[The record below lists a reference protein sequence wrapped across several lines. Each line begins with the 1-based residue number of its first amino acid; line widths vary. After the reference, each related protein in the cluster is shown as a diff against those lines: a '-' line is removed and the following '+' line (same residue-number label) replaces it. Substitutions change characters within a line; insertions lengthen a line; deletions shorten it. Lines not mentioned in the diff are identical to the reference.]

1 MQQRLFLNTL
11 VILMSIK
18 TRNSGE
24 WSEARFHSFV
34 KSALRSASQ
43 RWPPKYKVLS
53 KAYVGQRINPKSGR
67 MAKHYLCKACE
78 EAFPAKE
85 IQVNHIVP
93 VVPVTGFDTWD
104 GVVERMFCEES
115 GLEVLCKNCHSTIT
129 DKENKIRRAE
139 KVSRLG

>member
-1 MQQRLFLNTL
+1 MEISR
-11 VILMSIK
+11 
-18 TRNSGE
+18 RNGGE
-24 WSEARFHSFV
+24 WTEARFTSFV
-34 KSALRSASQ
+34 KSALRNASQ

-93 VVPVTGFDTWD
+93 VVPVTGFDSWD

-115 GLEVLCKNCHSTIT
+115 GLEVLCIPCHKKTT
-129 DKENKIRRAE
+129 KEENDARKLQGI
-139 KVSRLG
+139 

>member
-93 VVPVTGFDTWD
+93 VVPISGFDNWD
-104 GVVERMFCEES
+104 NVVERMFCEES
-115 GLEVLCKNCHSTIT
+115 GLEVLCVPCHKSIT
-129 DKENKIRRAE
+129 KEENNARKLQ
-139 KVSRLG
+139 RL